1 MTNELNADT
10 GPWGY
15 DGPLHDYLPDGRP
28 RSKSSSEL
36 AREMRRAAFADP
48 GATTGDSEDDYS

>member
-1 MTNELNADT
+1 MTNEPNTDM

-15 DGPLHDYLPDGRP
+15 DGPLPDYLPGGRP

-36 AREMRRAAFADP
+36 AREMRRAAFADDSP
-48 GATTGDSEDDYS
+48 SAGDDEDDYS